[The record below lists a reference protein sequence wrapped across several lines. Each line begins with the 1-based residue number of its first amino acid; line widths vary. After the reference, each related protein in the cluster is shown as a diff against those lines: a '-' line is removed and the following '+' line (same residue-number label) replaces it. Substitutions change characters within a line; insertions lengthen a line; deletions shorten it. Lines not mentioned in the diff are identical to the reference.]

1 MPKFLTRYDR
11 RPVRLSTSMPSL
23 TVQSDMADTLIPN
36 IFARH
41 GLDAL
46 AMRTRSPIFGDF
58 TDAPTSLQEA
68 YDRILDA
75 QAYFKELPSSVRERF
90 ANDPMRLLSFLANP
104 SNRAEAEKLGLV
116 NVSPAAP
123 AAPAGKAGGTPSSLD
138 VTVPGDTNPPSSI
151 PEFEVK

>member
-1 MPKFLTRYDR
+1 MPKFLTRYER
-11 RPVRLSTSMPSL
+11 RPVRLSSSMPSL

-36 IFARH
+36 IFAQH

-46 AMRTRSPIFGDF
+46 ATHTRSPIFGDF

-75 QAYFKELPSSVRERF
+75 QANFMELPSAVRERF
-90 ANDPMRLLSFLANP
+90 ANDPMRLLSFLADP
-104 SNRAEAEKLGLV
+104 ANRAEAEKLGLV

-123 AAPAGKAGGTPSSLD
+123 AAPAVKAGGTPPSLD
-138 VTVPGDTNPPSSI
+138 VTVPGDTTPPSSI
-151 PEFEVK
+151 TENK